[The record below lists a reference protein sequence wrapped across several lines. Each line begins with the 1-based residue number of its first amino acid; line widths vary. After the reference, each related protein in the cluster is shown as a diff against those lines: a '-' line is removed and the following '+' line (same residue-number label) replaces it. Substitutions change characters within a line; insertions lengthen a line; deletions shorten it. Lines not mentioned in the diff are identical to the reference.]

1 MLLLEEPQ
9 LCGTVWHAAA
19 PHGCKQI
26 SCPPDPPPVLLGI
39 SQAAFPQSCIPRD
52 GSSWLPVRG
61 EVAILLSAPAPKSL
75 LETGPYRTGF
85 TPGQCYAGV

>member
-1 MLLLEEPQ
+1 MQLLLMDASRFLALP
-9 LCGTVWHAAA
+9 
-19 PHGCKQI
+19 I
-26 SCPPDPPPVLLGI
+26 PPPTLVLLGI
-39 SQAAFPQSCIPRD
+39 SQAAFPQSCLPRD